1 MLVEPLVLTP
11 GAFAQI
17 AAYSA
22 ARGAP
27 VGGVLLTD
35 PKASSIFGVFVD
47 PAAAGREAAPL
58 ADKAL
63 HGTPAGTIPVVTSD
77 PIVQVNLRQAQA
89 MGLTVPDGL
98 LRQAKEIV
106 R

>member
-1 MLVEPLVLTP
+1 MAGGSGDSRQINRSHSPVLARAALWVTVMLASLLQTLPMISSAPLVPPL
-11 GAFAQI
+11 GF
-17 AAYSA
+17 
-22 ARGAP
+22 
-27 VGGVLLTD
+27 
-35 PKASSIFGVFVD
+35 
-47 PAAAGREAAPL
+47 L

-63 HGTPAGTIPVVTSD
+63 RGTPAGTIPVTTSD
-77 PIVQVNLRQAQA
+77 PVVQVNLRQAQA